1 MRQII
6 SVRIDSNE
14 KSSQRADD
22 LIAAIKGSTA
32 FRFDGFSEIPVDV
45 RFELRDEDPIGG
57 GLWNI
62 SAQALNVEL
71 KEPADLAAS
80 VLNGHLAR
88 QVVAMQGSKEPGCIV
103 CLGSVRDACGS
114 VPRLTRRGYRGR
126 DRVETDKGRIRAFCA
141 DSWAWNIPVFFWN
154 DLPMQWLLSHAYNM
168 LQGGDILS
176 HLPKG
181 SRNAGAAAMLCAI
194 PTIGPSTATAM
205 LDMLG
210 PFQQLPWP
218 GVIQMDIQ
226 EVRSGARRIGPAKA
240 RKICEVFGCC

>member
-22 LIAAIKGSTA
+22 LIAAIKGGTA

-45 RFELRDEDPIGG
+45 RFELRDEDPIGV
-57 GLWNI
+57 GLCNI
-62 SAQALNVEL
+62 SVQALNVEL

-80 VLNGHLAR
+80 VLNGHLAQ

-103 CLGSVRDACGS
+103 CLGSVLEACGS

-126 DRVETDKGRIRAFCA
+126 DRIEADKGRMRAFCA
-141 DSWAWNIPVFFWN
+141 DSWAWNIPVFFW
-154 DLPMQWLLSHAYNM
+154 DDQPMQWLLSHAYNM
-168 LQGGDILS
+168 LQGGDVLS

-181 SRNAGAAAMLCAI
+181 SKNVSAAAMLCVI

-205 LDMLG
+205 LEGLG

-218 GVIQMDIQ
+218 GVVQADIQ
-226 EVRSGARRIGPAKA
+226 EVRSSARRIGPAKA
-240 RKICEVFGCC
+240 RKVCEVFGCC